1 MLTPFLFNIVLEVLV
16 TGIRQENE
24 KGIQIGREE
33 VELLQ
38 VSGGMIIYVCV
49 CVQSLSH
56 VQLWDPMDCSPPG
69 SSVNG
74 VL

>member
-1 MLTPFLFNIVLEVLV
+1 MLTPFLFNIVLEIPV

-49 CVQSLSH
+49 CVCSVAQSCPTLGPH
-56 VQLWDPMDCSPPG
+56 GL
-69 SSVNG
+69 
-74 VL
+74 